1 MKALTKNEK
10 ILAGVGTGALLIG
23 GILLYRSIRN
33 KGAKADRNFDKST
46 VGSFNIVEVARQI
59 GMDLGTAYG
68 IYDPRRWTEN
78 DAAVKKILLQFPV
91 SLIPFLKIEYS
102 RLYKRSLQE
111 DLQKL
116 LDDYPSVRHLFI

>member
-1 MKALTKNEK
+1 MRKFTKNEK
-10 ILAGVGTGALLIG
+10 ILAGVGAGGLLIG
-23 GILLYRSIRN
+23 GFLLYRKARN
-33 KGAKADRNFDKST
+33 KGAKTDRNFDKST
-46 VGSFNIVEVARQI
+46 VGSYNIIEVARQI

-78 DAAVKKILLQFPV
+78 DEAVKKILLELPI
-91 SLIPFLKIEYS
+91 SLIPFLKLEYS